1 MKKTLTN
8 WGLLLLLAGLMA
20 PAALAQPV
28 RNGVDVI
35 WAPDVM
41 GATLTLDGTLD
52 EAEWASADSIKL
64 VWGADPVAPGS
75 GQRTEGEPALADP
88 LDGNDG
94 TLYTLRS
101 GNTLWMGLDVKD
113 KSIGGSRGLQVGNWF
128 FDGFI
133 MNIIDRSRRDLINY
147 SDPNNFGTGPAE
159 FIYGWW
165 LPSDTLAGGLPIPGI
180 APRFFGNYGVGFNDS
195 LNTERTQDKIDVL
208 NWAYSIDGTAN
219 DDTHG
224 EDVGYQYEVVINLE
238 LLGYDFT
245 QEGGDKVPFNIA
257 LQDADYQWPN
267 NPDQFFV
274 SRVWF
279 QNQWANNLNE
289 GAAFIYGAPTVTVGT
304 ALPDVTDA
312 EFVVQNV
319 GEGNSVTVDGVLD
332 EASWDTATDPF
343 YMQYQATADTMD
355 QNPGAIAPWYHR
367 WFRPDINGDN
377 NAAVV
382 VDPSLAVVKMLVE
395 GNKLLIGVDVA
406 DQAISGASSEGGRD
420 GIRIAIRELDSLTTA
435 LTLNTRQLDVYIDS
449 SGVAQLDLDA
459 LALATENPES
469 VTAFAALKGA
479 STAADPTDIDEGYQL
494 EIAVDLAA
502 ALGYPDGLGDRQI
515 WVALNYFD
523 GDYLENPADSY
534 AMRTWISGERN
545 TGAAIYGY
553 LRPVSSV
560 AVEDGLELPNQIAL
574 RGNFPNPF
582 NPTTTLSYALPM
594 AGDVTISVFDVLG
607 REIRT
612 LTAGLQAPGSQSFTF
627 DAAGLASGLYLYRIQ
642 VADAALGVN
651 QVSGVGKMLLLK

>member
-28 RNGVDVI
+28 RNGVDMI

-64 VWGADPVAPGS
+64 FWGADPVAPGS
-75 GQRTEGEPALADP
+75 GQRIEGEPALADP
-88 LDGNDG
+88 LDGNQG

-128 FDGFI
+128 FDGII

-147 SDPNNFGTGPAE
+147 DDPNSFSPGPAE

-195 LNTERTQDKIDVL
+195 LNAERPQELIDVL

-224 EDVGYQYEVVINLE
+224 DDVGYQFEVVIDLG
-238 LLGYDFT
+238 LMGYDFT
-245 QEGGDKVPFNIA
+245 REGGDKVPFNIA

-279 QNQWANNLNE
+279 QNQWANNLDE
-289 GAAFIYGAPTVTVGT
+289 GAAFIYGAPSVTIGS

-332 EASWDTATDPF
+332 EAVWDTATDPF
-343 YMQYQATADTMD
+343 YMQYQATAETMD
-355 QNPGAIAPWYHR
+355 QNPGAIAPWFQR

-382 VDPSLAVVKMLVE
+382 VDPSLAVVKMLVQ

-406 DQAISGASSEGGRD
+406 DQAISGFSSEGGRD

-469 VTAFAALKGA
+469 VVAVASLKGA

-494 EIAVDLAA
+494 EIAVDLVE

-515 WVALNYFD
+515 WIALNFFD
-523 GDYLENPADSY
+523 GDFLENPADSY

-560 AVEDGLELPNQIAL
+560 AVEDGVELPNQITL

-582 NPTTTLSYALPM
+582 NPTTTLSYALPT
-594 AGDVTISVFDVLG
+594 AGEVTISVFDVLG
-607 REIRT
+607 REVRT
-612 LTAGLQAPGSQSFTF
+612 LAPGLQAPGSQTFTF
-627 DAAGLASGLYLYRIQ
+627 DAAGLASGLYIYRIQ
-642 VADAALGVN
+642 VADAALGVD
-651 QVSGVGKMLLLK
+651 QVSAVGKMLLLK